1 MEELQTLMKIK
12 VDKATLRLLQEA
24 TDRADPET
32 CNLQYAIKTDDVTLS
47 VWGNLSKN
55 PRYSAISLA
64 LNPFLII
71 LSIELV

>member
-32 CNLQYAIKTDDVTLS
+32 FNLQYAIKTDDVTLS
-47 VWGNLSKN
+47 VWKN
-55 PRYSAISLA
+55 RVIWRGGT
-64 LNPFLII
+64 ICGKGQR
-71 LSIELV
+71 SIN